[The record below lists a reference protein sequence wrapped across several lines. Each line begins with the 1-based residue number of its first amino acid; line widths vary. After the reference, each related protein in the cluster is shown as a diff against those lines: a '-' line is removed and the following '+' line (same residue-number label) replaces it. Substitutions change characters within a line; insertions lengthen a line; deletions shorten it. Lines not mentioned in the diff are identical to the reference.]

1 GSRLHRGM
9 ARILARA
16 KRRLERT
23 AAARAARRAHG
34 SDRRRAVAP
43 RRAGVQARPDAR
55 GVGIAVTFGFQPLR
69 PLRVRAYDLRMD
81 PALPDEAADPRMT
94 VDEYLALFE
103 RGVLGPD
110 DRVELLDGV
119 VVAMAPPN
127 PPHCGNTERVARA
140 LRRAVGERA
149 HVREEKPLI
158 VGRHSLPEPDAAVVP
173 VDPWDYTRSHPET
186 AFLLVEVS
194 DSSLPQD
201 RLSKSRIYAGD
212 GVPEYW
218 IVNLR

>member
-1 GSRLHRGM
+1 
-9 ARILARA
+9 
-16 KRRLERT
+16 
-23 AAARAARRAHG
+23 
-34 SDRRRAVAP
+34 
-43 RRAGVQARPDAR
+43 
-55 GVGIAVTFGFQPLR
+55 
-69 PLRVRAYDLRMD
+69 MD

-103 RGVLGPD
+103 RGLLGPD

-127 PPHCGNTERVARA
+127 PPHCGNTERVVRA
-140 LRRAVGERA
+140 LRQAVGTRA

-173 VDPWDYTRSHPET
+173 VDPWDYTRSHPAT
-186 AFLLVEVS
+186 AFLVVEVA

-212 GVPEYW
+212 GIPEYW
-218 IVNLR
+218 IVNLRDERIEVMRDPDVRRRRYRETTTVRRGVRLELTALPGAAALSDDLLPPA